1 MPDPN
6 ILRTEEA
13 VKPHVGDSGLEVES
27 DHPRI
32 EVEKRLPDNLPFLVV
47 GQVVSRIGLS
57 CEPPLAGLWYTFPGA
72 GLARSAFVIP
82 RLSVIRAAWWP
93 TWVSCTALDS
103 NLAQQEAD
111 APLKEDAR

>member
-13 VKPHVGDSGLEVES
+13 VKPHVRDLLV
-27 DHPRI
+27 I
-32 EVEKRLPDNLPFLVV
+32 ERCDVCGRLRTRNVCMCLSDNLV
-47 GQVVSRIGLS
+47 GQVASRIGLS
-57 CEPPLAGLWYTFPGA
+57 CEPPLDGLWRHA
-72 GLARSAFVIP
+72 ARSAFVIP
-82 RLSVIRAAWWP
+82 RLSVIRAVWWP

-111 APLKEDAR
+111 APLKDAR